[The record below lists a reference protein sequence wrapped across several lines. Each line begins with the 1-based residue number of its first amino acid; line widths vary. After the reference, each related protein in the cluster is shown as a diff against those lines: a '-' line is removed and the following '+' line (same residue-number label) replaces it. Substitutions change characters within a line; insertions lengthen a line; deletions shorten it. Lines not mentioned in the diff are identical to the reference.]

1 MTLAS
6 LSLEQAPP
14 ISVPFRFFFSAPL
27 FLLLAALALLAA
39 GPAALQSRWT
49 PALLGITH
57 LFTLG
62 CMGMVMIG
70 AMLQL
75 LPVLAGSPVPN
86 PRLAAWA
93 IHLPLLAG
101 TVLLCSGLY
110 CATAMLVTLAMPLLA
125 FAFAAFLAMSIYS
138 LARAPARN
146 ASTRA
151 MLLALAALTLTLG
164 LGLLLA
170 AGITGLL
177 DIPMLQLVTLHAGWG
192 LLGWTTLLVAGV
204 AYQVVPMFQ
213 LTPPYP
219 RPFTR
224 WLGNTLFVLML
235 LWSGHLLLPEPA
247 AGRLAL
253 FAAGGLAI
261 CIAGFAVITLRLQQK
276 RRRKVPDITLEFWRC
291 GMICL
296 LAAVL
301 LWFAGQASTTLAD
314 STFYALALGM
324 LFIIGFVLSVIQGML
339 YKIIS
344 FMIWFHLQGKLPSKQ
359 VPNMKVIIPDH
370 AARRHWRA
378 HLASLPLCLASAIWP
393 MPWVYAAGC
402 ALLLA
407 GVLLLANLYRA
418 GSLYLRTVALISS
431 AQGTQGTT
439 G

>member
-14 ISVPFRFFFSAPL
+14 ISVPFRFFLSAPL

-62 CMGMVMIG
+62 CMGMVMSG

-86 PRLAAWA
+86 PRLVAWA

-110 CATAMLVTLAMPLLA
+110 FVAATLVTLAMPLLA
-125 FAFAAFLAMSIYS
+125 FAFAVFLAMSIYS
-138 LARAPARN
+138 LARAPGRN

-151 MLLALAALTLTLG
+151 MLLALAALSLTIG

-177 DIPMLQLVTLHAGWG
+177 DLPMLQLVTLHAGWG
-192 LLGWTTLLVAGV
+192 LPGWTTLLVVGV

-219 RPFTR
+219 RTVTR
-224 WLGNTLFVLML
+224 WLGGTLFALLL
-235 LWSGHLLLPEPA
+235 LWSSHLLLPQ
-247 AGRLAL
+247 L
-253 FAAGGLAI
+253 AAGGLAA
-261 CIAGFAVITLRLQQK
+261 CIAGFAVITLRLQQQ
-276 RRRKVPDITLEFWRC
+276 RRRKVPDITMEFWRA
-291 GMICL
+291 GLICL
-296 LAAVL
+296 LAATL
-301 LWFAGQASTTLAD
+301 LWLAGQASSTLVG
-314 STFYALALGM
+314 STFYALTLGM
-324 LFIIGFVLSVIQGML
+324 LFIIGFALSVIQGML
-339 YKIIS
+339 YKIVP
-344 FMIWFHLQGKLPSKQ
+344 FLIWFHLQGKLPGKQ
-359 VPNMKVIIPDH
+359 VPNMKEIISDH
-370 AARRHWRA
+370 AARWHWRA

-393 MPWVYAAGC
+393 WPWVYAAGC
-402 ALLLA
+402 ALLLS
-407 GVLLLANLYRA
+407 GVLLLVNLYRA
-418 GSLYLRTVALISS
+418 WQLYLRMLAKARPEPTV
-431 AQGTQGTT
+431 
-439 G
+439 